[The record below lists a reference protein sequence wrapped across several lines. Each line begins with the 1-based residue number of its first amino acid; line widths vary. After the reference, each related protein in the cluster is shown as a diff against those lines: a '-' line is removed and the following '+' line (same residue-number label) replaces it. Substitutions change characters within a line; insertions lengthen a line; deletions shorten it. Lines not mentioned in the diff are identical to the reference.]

1 MKSDADLR
9 RDVERKL
16 ESDPHFDARDIGV
29 AVKDGVVTLS
39 GHLHS
44 HIGCWAA
51 QEAAQS
57 VAGVA
62 ALVNEIQVKLTAGGV
77 YGDTEIAETA
87 LHALRDKMATSA
99 ADITL
104 SVHDGWLTLRGEV
117 SYSHEK
123 QAAERVV
130 RNVLGVGGV
139 ANDIS
144 VRTPESGLSVD
155 AARPADTI
163 IVQAPGGP
171 VRLEGEIAFPP

>member
-16 ESDPHFDARDIGV
+16 ESDHHFDARDIGV
-29 AVKDGVVTLS
+29 AVKEGVVTLS
-39 GHLHS
+39 GQLHS

-62 ALVNEIQVKLTAGGV
+62 ALVNEIKVKLTADGV
-77 YGDTEIAETA
+77 HGDTEVAETA
-87 LHALRDKMATSA
+87 LHALSETMATPA
-99 ADITL
+99 AEITL

-117 SYSHEK
+117 AFCHEK

-130 RNVLGVGGV
+130 RNVQGVKGV

-144 VRTPESGLSVD
+144 VKAPQ
-155 AARPADTI
+155 AA
-163 IVQAPGGP
+163 
-171 VRLEGEIAFPP
+171 